1 MKNLKNKRI
10 KHLEYK
16 IRFLIVSIMMT
27 ILLFFAIS
35 LIRTTNASYKA
46 STNLAIKPDFAAFI
60 FQEEM
65 FEFNM
70 KTTGIKPQ
78 DEEYVYSFTVS
89 NYNNVKKCDVDL
101 TYTINISTT
110 TNLPLEYKLYKDED
124 YTLATSTNLLTN
136 KKTIQDEDN
145 SWYNE
150 YTIDKSYDMYYS
162 VDTKHVYYLVV
173 KFNKEYGKFVEYA
186 DLIDNIRINIVAKQM
201 VIKNE
206 RG

>member
-1 MKNLKNKRI
+1 MKTEKVIHLK
-10 KHLEYK
+10 YK
-16 IRFLIVSIMMT
+16 VRFLVVSLTMF

-35 LIRTTNASYKA
+35 LIRTTNASYKT

-70 KTTGIKPQ
+70 ETTGIKPR
-78 DEEYVYSFTVS
+78 DESYVYSFTVA
-89 NYNNVKKCDVDL
+89 NYNDQKECDIDL

-124 YTLATSTNLLTN
+124 YTLSSSTNLLN
-136 KKTIQDEDN
+136 SKKVVQDEDN

-150 YTIDKSYDMYYS
+150 YTIDNIYEMYYS
-162 VDTKHVYYLVV
+162 VNTKHVYYLVV
-173 KFNKEYGKFVEYA
+173 NFDKYYGDNIEYA
-186 DLIDNIRINIVAKQM
+186 KLIDNIRINIEAKQL
-201 VIKNE
+201 ID
-206 RG
+206 

>member
-1 MKNLKNKRI
+1 MKTEKVIHLK
-10 KHLEYK
+10 YK
-16 IRFLIVSIMMT
+16 VRFLVVSLTMF

-35 LIRTTNASYKA
+35 LIRTTNASYKT

-70 KTTGIKPQ
+70 ETTGIKPR
-78 DEEYVYSFTVS
+78 DESYVYSFTVA
-89 NYNNVKKCDVDL
+89 NYNSTKECDIDL

-124 YTLATSTNLLTN
+124 YTLSSSTNLLN
-136 KKTIQDEDN
+136 SKKVVQDEDN

-150 YTIDKSYDMYYS
+150 YTIDNIYEMYYS
-162 VDTKHVYYLVV
+162 VNTKHVYYLVV
-173 KFNKEYGKFVEYA
+173 NFDKDYGNNIEYA
-186 DLIDNIRINIVAKQM
+186 NLIDNIRINIEAKQM
-201 VIKNE
+201 ID
-206 RG
+206 